1 MAGEKPKRFVA
12 ESGHQSS
19 LLDGLSA
26 ILDRFDDRRA
36 ELLAAT
42 PVDVVTGEEREQ
54 FALDYSAWR
63 EHGLRA
69 ALEEVGWY
77 LEQRGHHAWLEDVGA
92 EDLPPALETVRE
104 KTATARPLVFRVVP
118 AGGAVEQANAAQLRF
133 VPDTEARRVQ
143 VEAVFGDPSQTKP
156 IPVSIPLRLEE
167 LTEQHV
173 IDTTTAFVRDVLFAG
188 DRFESR
194 VGRPGRR
201 PLPSEG
207 DPADGEPVIGVDVG
221 HEWSDSGITKKWLEQ
236 QRRAR
241 G

>member
-19 LLDGLSA
+19 PLDGLNR
-26 ILDRFDDRRA
+26 ILDRYDDRRA
-36 ELLAAT
+36 ELLASA
-42 PVDVVTGEEREQ
+42 PPEVVSGEEREQ

-77 LEQRGHHAWLEDVGA
+77 LEQRGHHAWLEDIGA

-118 AGGAVEQANAAQLRF
+118 APDPLDRPSAPQLRF
-133 VPDTEARRVQ
+133 VPDTESRRVRI
-143 VEAVFGDPSQTKP
+143 EAIFGDPAHAKAV
-156 IPVSIPLRLEE
+156 PVSVPLRLEE
-167 LTEQHV
+167 LTEQYV
-173 IDTTTAFVRDVLFAG
+173 IDTTTAFVRDVLFSG
-188 DRFESR
+188 DPTESWA
-194 VGRPGRR
+194 GRPGRR
-201 PLPSEG
+201 PASPED
-207 DPADGEPVIGVDVG
+207 DPTDRPAVGVDVG

>member
-1 MAGEKPKRFVA
+1 MAGEKPERFVA
-12 ESGHQSS
+12 ESGHESS
-19 LLDGLSA
+19 PLDGLSA

-36 ELLAAT
+36 ELLAAA
-42 PVDVVTGEEREQ
+42 PAEVVTGEEREQ

-92 EDLPPALETVRE
+92 EDVPAALETVRE
-104 KTATARPLVFRVVP
+104 RTATARPLVFRLVP
-118 AGGAVEQANAAQLRF
+118 AGETVDRSTAPQLRF
-133 VPDTEARRVQ
+133 VPDGEARRVQ
-143 VEAVFGDPSQTKP
+143 LEAVFGDPAQARAV
-156 IPVSIPLRLEE
+156 PVSIPLRLEE
-167 LTEQHV
+167 LTEQYV
-173 IDTTTAFVRDVLFAG
+173 IDATTAFVRDVLFAG
-188 DRFESR
+188 DHFESR
-194 VGRPGRR
+194 VGLPGRR
-201 PLPSEG
+201 PAGGEHPPPD
-207 DPADGEPVIGVDVG
+207 DPVVGVDVG